1 MDKIDQTEGWF
12 LTKGLKEK
20 FEKDEEFAMQVLEA
34 MAKFLKNDWGDTSQ
48 EDCAFNDKSSQT
60 GGSIVA
66 KYKTKL
72 GNILIIEEQGHKVT
86 TILFA
91 NEY

>member
-1 MDKIDQTEGWF
+1 MDKIEQTEGWF

-48 EDCAFNDKSSQT
+48 EDCAFNDK
-60 GGSIVA
+60 
-66 KYKTKL
+66 
-72 GNILIIEEQGHKVT
+72 
-86 TILFA
+86 
-91 NEY
+91 